1 MERYHYGSIRA
12 RLFPAALQGAMAI
25 RPERPPSYTLS
36 SDSKTFT
43 RGSGMPIKTVAI
55 MGAGDMGH
63 AVGKALGESGFDVIT
78 CLAGRGEHTRELAGI
93 AGMRDTGSLESMV
106 SEADIVLSIMPPAA
120 AEGFGGE
127 IAAAIKSS
135 GSMPMFVECNAISPD
150 TTRRIEAV
158 ITGVGAPYT
167 DAGIIGSAPGRPG
180 SPPRFYASGPDLGPI
195 SELDGRGIKVMPV
208 GAEIGRATAIKMCY
222 AGLTKGTTTLLTA
235 VATAA
240 ESLGIT
246 AELGAEL
253 ASSQSA
259 AYEGMK
265 RAVPRLPLD
274 AGRWIGEMEEI
285 AATFAA
291 AGVTD
296 KFHQAA
302 RDIFLLLDGTPFASE
317 TRQTFDS
324 SRTLEESV
332 KVYVEHLSTR
342 SSAAD

>member
-1 MERYHYGSIRA
+1 
-12 RLFPAALQGAMAI
+12 
-25 RPERPPSYTLS
+25 
-36 SDSKTFT
+36 
-43 RGSGMPIKTVAI
+43 MPIKTVAI

-78 CLAGRGEHTRELAGI
+78 CLAGRGEHTRDLAGI
-93 AGMRDTGSLESMV
+93 AGMRDAGSLDAMV

-120 AEGFGGE
+120 AEGFAGE
-127 IAAAIKSS
+127 IAAALKRTRKASS
-135 GSMPMFVECNAISPD
+135 ATPMFVECNAISPD
-150 TTRRIEAV
+150 TTRRIGAS

-167 DAGIIGSAPGRPG
+167 DAGIIGSAPGRSG

-222 AGLTKGTTTLLTA
+222 AGLTKGTNSLLTA
-235 VATAA
+235 VAIAA

-253 ASSQSA
+253 ASSQPA

-285 AATFAA
+285 AATFAS

-296 KFHQAA
+296 KFHRGA
-302 RDIFLLLDGTPFASE
+302 RDIFLLLDSTPFASE

-324 SRTLEESV
+324 SRTLEDSV
-332 KVYVEHLSTR
+332 KVYVEHLR
-342 SSAAD
+342 AGSSAAD

>member
-1 MERYHYGSIRA
+1 
-12 RLFPAALQGAMAI
+12 
-25 RPERPPSYTLS
+25 
-36 SDSKTFT
+36 
-43 RGSGMPIKTVAI
+43 
-55 MGAGDMGH
+55 MGH
-63 AVGKALGESGFDVIT
+63 AVGKALRESGFDVIT
-78 CLAGRGEHTRELAGI
+78 CLAGRGEHTRNLAEI
-93 AGMRDTGSLESMV
+93 AGMRDTSSLDAMV
-106 SEADIVLSIMPPAA
+106 SEADIVLSIMPPSA
-120 AEGFGGE
+120 AEGFGDDV
-127 IAAAIKSS
+127 AAALKRT
-135 GSMPMFVECNAISPD
+135 GKKRNGNATGGPPMFVECNAIAPD
-150 TTRRIEAV
+150 TTRRIEAS
-158 ITGVGAPYT
+158 ITGAGALYT

-195 SELDGRGIKVMPV
+195 SELDGKGIRVMPA

-253 ASSQSA
+253 ASSQPA

-285 AATFAA
+285 AETFAS

-296 KFHQAA
+296 KFHQGA

-317 TRQTFDS
+317 TRQTFDT
-324 SRTLEESV
+324 SRTLEDSV
-332 KVYVEHLSTR
+332 KVYVEHLR
-342 SSAAD
+342 AAGVAD

>member
-1 MERYHYGSIRA
+1 M
-12 RLFPAALQGAMAI
+12 
-25 RPERPPSYTLS
+25 T
-36 SDSKTFT
+36 
-43 RGSGMPIKTVAI
+43 IKTVAI
-55 MGAGDMGH
+55 MGIGDMGH
-63 AVGKALGESGFDVIT
+63 AVGQALRESGFSVIT
-78 CLAGRGEHTRELAGI
+78 CLNGRSEHSRNLAKLAGI
-93 AGMRDTGSLESMV
+93 PDVANLDLMV
-106 SEADIVLSIMPPAA
+106 ADADIVLSIMPPSA
-120 AEGFGGE
+120 AEDFGHD
-127 IAAAIKSS
+127 IAAAVKST
-135 GSMPMFVECNAISPD
+135 GSSPMFVECNAIAPV
-150 TTRRIEAV
+150 TTRRIESV
-158 ITGVGAPYT
+158 ITAAGASYT

-195 SELDGRGIKVMPV
+195 SELDGKGIKVMPMGDEV
-208 GAEIGRATAIKMCY
+208 GRASSIKMCY

-246 AELGAEL
+246 DELGAEL

-285 AATFAA
+285 AATFAS

-302 RDIFLLLDGTPFASE
+302 RDIFLLLDDTPFASE

-324 SRTLEESV
+324 TRTLEESV
-332 KVYVEHLSTR
+332 KVYVEHLGSGR
-342 SSAAD
+342 NAAD